1 MKCFLPHSLVLT
13 AVLFSTAGLQAQKL
27 DESLF
32 DQTDTQEPRTWNWSS
47 GDAGPWTVW
56 IDFDTGTIEQF
67 ENNANNNITRAASL
81 GHPEWSNNTL
91 TNAVNRM
98 SSSGFNQDIDYQS
111 RYVPGAIRIG
121 ASREVWKGISA
132 GLQLG
137 QAWSPAYVNCTRAD
151 GESVV
156 VSWNQVRFADY
167 VDQYLYYDDLYN
179 GNQWQYQNNGV
190 FSEGITG
197 WRVEFVL
204 QQELAHG
211 LGWTASLGTTLGL
224 NSKIESQAA
233 ASFGGQG
240 LLDPNELG
248 PTRTPIS
255 VASAPK
261 VGSIGMTYRFGP
273 VITGLTWSSV
283 FVGGPSQNE
292 WVAMGADPIDPINQ
306 VRLRLGMNF

>member
-1 MKCFLPHSLVLT
+1 MKCFLPHSLVLA

-121 ASREVWKGISA
+121 SFSR
-132 GLQLG
+132 
-137 QAWSPAYVNCTRAD
+137 
-151 GESVV
+151 
-156 VSWNQVRFADY
+156 
-167 VDQYLYYDDLYN
+167 
-179 GNQWQYQNNGV
+179 GV
-190 FSEGITG
+190 EGDF
-197 WRVEFVL
+197 R
-204 QQELAHG
+204 
-211 LGWTASLGTTLGL
+211 WTATGPGL
-224 NSKIESQAA
+224 VSCLCELHPGRWRIR
-233 ASFGGQG
+233 GGELEPGPLCG
-240 LLDPNELG
+240 LCG
-248 PTRTPIS
+248 PI
-255 VASAPK
+255 
-261 VGSIGMTYRFGP
+261 P
-273 VITGLTWSSV
+273 V
-283 FVGGPSQNE
+283 
-292 WVAMGADPIDPINQ
+292 
-306 VRLRLGMNF
+306 LR